1 MPPGLAVSKVST
13 NSRYPRAVGI
23 RPALVCGLAISPSSS
38 RSAMTLRIVAGLSS
52 NPDAFDNVR
61 DPTGEPSAMYRS
73 TRAFSSVF
81 ARSSS
86 MVFILKNPAAAPPPH
101 PRSQHIAVV

>member
-1 MPPGLAVSKVST
+1 
-13 NSRYPRAVGI
+13 
-23 RPALVCGLAISPSSS
+23 
-38 RSAMTLRIVAGLSS
+38 
-52 NPDAFDNVR
+52 
-61 DPTGEPSAMYRS
+61 MYRS

-86 MVFILKNPAAAPPPH
+86 MVFILKNPVRTPPAH